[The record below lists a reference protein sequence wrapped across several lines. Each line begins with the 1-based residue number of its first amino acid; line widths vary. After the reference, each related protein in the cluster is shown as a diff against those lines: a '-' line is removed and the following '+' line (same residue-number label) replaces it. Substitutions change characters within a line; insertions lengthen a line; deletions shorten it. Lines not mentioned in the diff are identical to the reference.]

1 MDRPGHV
8 GVVGPAQVQVK
19 VTVGLRDTQRRSR
32 EGKSL
37 RLLTVHTLIHRLIGA
52 FTARVR
58 RGLSKTPH
66 TGLCLMSPATWRAD
80 NPAAHTA
87 QREGFRCKSNFNI
100 RDDFFYIYIF
110 F

>member
-1 MDRPGHV
+1 MVDLPSWRLTSTHDETRSRVFGVDRPGHV

-19 VTVGLRDTQRRSR
+19 VTVGLRDTQRMSR

-58 RGLSKTPH
+58 RGL
-66 TGLCLMSPATWRAD
+66 
-80 NPAAHTA
+80 
-87 QREGFRCKSNFNI
+87 
-100 RDDFFYIYIF
+100 
-110 F
+110 